1 MPLGI
6 NKVAL
11 FAAALNLDSAVLLST
26 ATASSSASI
35 EFTLPTAYKQVNF
48 QFVGI
53 HPSTNAAFM
62 FQAST
67 DGTSYGV
74 TTTNTYFRAY
84 HTQNDATATLGY
96 TTGRDL
102 AQSTSNITIGF
113 DLGQGNNDESASGC
127 LTLFN
132 PKSTTYVKHYNSRTS
147 LQQDTNAAFDGY
159 LGGYFNTTSALAS
172 VKFLMDTGNI
182 DTGTIKMWGIK

>member
-1 MPLGI
+1 MPLGA

-11 FAAALNLDSAVLLST
+11 YGASADTGSAVLLST

-53 HPSTNAAFM
+53 HPSTTAAFM

-67 DGTSYGV
+67 DGASYGV

-84 HTQNDATATLGY
+84 HTQNDSTAQLGY

-113 DLGQGNNDESASGC
+113 DLGMGNNDECADGC

-132 PKSTTYVKHYNSRTS
+132 PKSTTYVKHYHSRTS

-182 DTGTIKMWGIK
+182 DEGTIKMWGIK

>member
-1 MPLGI
+1 MPLGA

-11 FAAALNLDSAVLLST
+11 YGASADTGSAVLLST
-26 ATASSSASI
+26 ATASSSSSI
-35 EFTLPTAYKQVNF
+35 EFTLPTSYKQVNF

-53 HPSTNAAFM
+53 HPSTTAAFM

-67 DGTSYGV
+67 DGASYGV

-84 HTQNDATATLGY
+84 HTQNDSTATLGY
-96 TTGRDL
+96 TTSRDL

-182 DTGTIKMWGIK
+182 DEGTIKMWGIK

>member
-11 FAAALNLDSAVLLST
+11 FAAAGDTASAVLLST

-35 EFTLPTAYKQVNF
+35 EFTLPTSYKQVNF
-48 QFVGI
+48 QFINI
-53 HPSTNAAFM
+53 HPSATAAFM
-62 FQAST
+62 FQSST
-67 DGTSYGV
+67 DGSSYGV
-74 TTTNTYFRAY
+74 TTTSTYFRAY
-84 HTQNDATATLGY
+84 HTQNGATEQLGY

-113 DLGQGNNDESASGC
+113 DLGMGNSDESASGC

-132 PKSTTYVKHYNSRTS
+132 PKSTTYVKHFYGRTS

-159 LGGYFNTTSALAS
+159 AGGYFNTTSALAS
-172 VKFLMDTGNI
+172 VKFFMDTGNI
-182 DTGTIKMWGIK
+182 DAGTIKMWGIK